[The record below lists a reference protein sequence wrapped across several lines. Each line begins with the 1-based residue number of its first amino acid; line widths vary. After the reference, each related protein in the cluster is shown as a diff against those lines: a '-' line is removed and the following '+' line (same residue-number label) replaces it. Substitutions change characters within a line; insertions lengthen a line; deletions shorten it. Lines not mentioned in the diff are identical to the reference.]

1 MSLNRLLFWT
11 GPLRPTAR
19 DAFALSEGLY
29 FEPSAFPLALHDTHV
44 VFLLLKHFSSELETE
59 VKVILGLLIKFIGG
73 ETEPIEPRPVWMRV
87 LAMVIICG
95 ICSDA
100 EFMHSVRQCY
110 DALATDD
117 DTGTAS
123 STHLGQ
129 RRGDT
134 ASATML
140 NVVGDD
146 WHRGRLE
153 RANCSNEGAMLCLRI
168 DFLPI
173 DCQPFSV
180 AVLFLLVINQ
190 LDKASAP
197 HPGGVH
203 TSPWRAIPRLT
214 LRRPRGVYH
223 PSLPDYHT
231 RAQFAAEGRLAPAL
245 LVALS
250 ILLTTSLFDSI
261 FGDVL
266 GAL

>member
-1 MSLNRLLFWT
+1 VFTSSYPPST
-11 GPLRPTAR
+11 SS
-19 DAFALSEGLY
+19 ALPGISQ
-29 FEPSAFPLALHDTHV
+29 
-44 VFLLLKHFSSELETE
+44 LLLHGHHSLDS
-59 VKVILGLLIKFIGG
+59 V
-73 ETEPIEPRPVWMRV
+73 
-87 LAMVIICG
+87 
-95 ICSDA
+95 A
-100 EFMHSVRQCY
+100 EIV
-110 DALATDD
+110 AT
-117 DTGTAS
+117 A
-123 STHLGQ
+123 
-129 RRGDT
+129 
-134 ASATML
+134 ASATVL

-146 WHRGRLE
+146 WHIGRLE

-180 AVLFLLVINQ
+180 AVLFLLVIDQ

-214 LRRPRGVYH
+214 LRRPRGVYL
-223 PSLPDYHT
+223 PSLPDYHARARACTVPT
-231 RAQFAAEGRLAPAL
+231 RPYTSPETEPADAGVQTMHMTQNLRQRAGWPAL
-245 LVALS
+245 LAALS